1 MSLERDIKQWHGV
14 FFLSFFSLDLNVVAS
29 ELLQPCCSHGR
40 MKDKV
45 VLKVLRKAG
54 NLGPC

>member
-1 MSLERDIKQWHGV
+1 MAWG
-14 FFLSFFSLDLNVVAS
+14 FFPLFFFLDLNVVAL
-29 ELLQPCCSHGR
+29 ELLQPCCFHGR

-45 VLKVLRKAG
+45 ILKVLRKAG